1 MRESGASVIGK
12 KVLGPEVNDSDATIT
27 GFVLQQV
34 CVCVFKIVAVAMCVC
49 GGWGGVGRE

>member
-34 CVCVFKIVAVAMCVC
+34 TKKDKKNDY
-49 GGWGGVGRE
+49 ES